1 MKKFWIFWLSILFGL
16 TLTGCDNQN
25 QVLVQSE
32 TEVANNTESVSC
44 SIDENSDWF
53 SCSETTNSE
62 TNSDFTSLEENA
74 TNIATKLWWLTPEDA
89 LEYMK
94 NTDNLVIIDTR
105 DLEVKPNG
113 FVWWIEIPW
122 NQMETRYTEIPK
134 WASVLLHCGWW
145 WVAPKAYQALLDIN
159 PNLESLGYIAWT
171 PLFDEYNNWVAD

>member
-1 MKKFWIFWLSILFGL
+1 
-16 TLTGCDNQN
+16 
-25 QVLVQSE
+25 
-32 TEVANNTESVSC
+32 
-44 SIDENSDWF
+44 
-53 SCSETTNSE
+53 
-62 TNSDFTSLEENA
+62 
-74 TNIATKLWWLTPEDA
+74 
-89 LEYMK
+89 MK

-122 NQMETRYTEIPK
+122 NQMETRHTEIPE

-171 PLFDEYNNWVAD
+171 PLFDEYNNWVAN